1 MQEAVVTILDT
12 MPKGGGGGGGLSREE
27 IVDKICEELLSKVCV
42 KGTQFGHCQVFT
54 FCLARAAYSDQ

>member
-1 MQEAVVTILDT
+1 